1 MRDSLARGQ
10 AQRADKLLAE
20 LNALLAFR
28 PEPLPPRGPIVF
40 CVVVEVEHNS
50 TGRTF
55 FLAPAGGG
63 LVLSG
68 SGGDGFLSLLK
79 PVSPVNRAA
88 LGRRVGDTVEIAM
101 QGERRE

>member
-28 PEPLPPRGPIVF
+28 PEPLPPRGPIVLGA
-40 CVVVEVEHNS
+40 VVEVEDES

-55 FLAPAGGG
+55 FLAPA
-63 LVLSG
+63 V
-68 SGGDGFLSLLK
+68 
-79 PVSPVNRAA
+79 
-88 LGRRVGDTVEIAM
+88 
-101 QGERRE
+101 QGEPREQTISFAA